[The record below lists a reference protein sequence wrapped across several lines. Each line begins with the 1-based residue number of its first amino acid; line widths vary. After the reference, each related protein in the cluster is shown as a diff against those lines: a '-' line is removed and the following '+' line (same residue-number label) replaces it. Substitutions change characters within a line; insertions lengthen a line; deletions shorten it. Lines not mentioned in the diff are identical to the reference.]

1 MNKLKQYF
9 DSQGI
14 KQVDICNILG
24 KSKAQISN
32 YLTGKVSF
40 GKKAAKEWSNAFG
53 LSESWL
59 LTGEGEMLRD
69 NTLQPIAQQNN
80 HSTTMNLNERILTFI
95 SHLEMNVAEFE
106 RNCNLSNGSV
116 SKMGDNTRRSTLE
129 RISKIYPSLNL
140 NWLLT
145 GEGSMILGE
154 ENAVQQK
161 QESTESKGDFV
172 RVKIHDDHVHYTY
185 INRNHVYAII
195 EESDRIIIYM
205 TNGNNYTIYEDFK
218 RVLSDL
224 LR

>member
-1 MNKLKQYF
+1 
-9 DSQGI
+9 
-14 KQVDICNILG
+14 
-24 KSKAQISN
+24 
-32 YLTGKVSF
+32 
-40 GKKAAKEWSNAFG
+40 
-53 LSESWL
+53 
-59 LTGEGEMLRD
+59 
-69 NTLQPIAQQNN
+69 
-80 HSTTMNLNERILTFI
+80 MNLNERILTFI
-95 SHLEMNVAEFE
+95 SHLGVNVAEFE

-116 SKMGDNTRRSTLE
+116 SKMGDNTRRSTLD
-129 RISKIYPSLNL
+129 RISKFYPSLNL

-185 INRNHVYAII
+185 INRNHVYAVR
-195 EESDRIIIYM
+195 EEADRITVYM
-205 TNGNNYTIYEDFK
+205 TNGDNYTIFEDFK